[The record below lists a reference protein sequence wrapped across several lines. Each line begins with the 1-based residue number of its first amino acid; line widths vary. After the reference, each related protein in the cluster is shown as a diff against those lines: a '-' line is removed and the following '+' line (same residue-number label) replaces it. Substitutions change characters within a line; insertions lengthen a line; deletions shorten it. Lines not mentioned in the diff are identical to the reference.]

1 MLEAKLCEEEE
12 RRRKRDVENELK
24 RKLEMD
30 KMKGA
35 GSLGAPSEAGSET
48 QEEEEQD
55 DTKAAGLEEHIGET
69 VNRAD
74 DEAAR
79 EAR

>member
-1 MLEAKLCEEEE
+1 ME
-12 RRRKRDVENELK
+12 
-24 RKLEMD
+24 

-35 GSLGAPSEAGSET
+35 GSLEAPSEAGSET
-48 QEEEEQD
+48 QEEEGEEQD
-55 DTKAAGLEEHIGET
+55 DTKPAGLEEHIGET